1 MSNVVAKITKYL
13 PQVVDQV
20 FAAESKSQI
29 LNVGSKYLDLDFKE
43 VGYVKILSIL
53 MDGLSDYY
61 RANGGITGERR
72 SNQPLK
78 DGYKIGDVETRWEI
92 LKLRYDRG
100 KQFQIDN
107 MDNEEAAGAVV
118 GNVLSEFLRLHVVP
132 EKDIVVFSTI
142 ASKARTSLGN
152 LQTAKTIAE
161 NKIVSEFNNAFEWLS
176 EHEVPADDQVIF
188 VTSRIMNLI
197 RNSTELT
204 RYLGQSDLK
213 NGDITLTF
221 RTYEG
226 RPLIE
231 VPSSRFF
238 TDVELFDG
246 GYRPSASSKVINYMI
261 VSKKAV
267 LPIVKLEKSKIFGP
281 DVVQDFDGYKINFRL
296 FHDTLIPANKLPGV
310 YVSVSETTASDK
322 TFTLAVDV
330 TKNATGQYVVNH
342 YWTNPG
348 ALRGKLVHS
357 NSALT
362 IGEDAGDATQ
372 IYLETPFAKL
382 AATEYYAIVDD
393 NNEVIAASGA
403 VTLP

>member
-107 MDNEEAAGAVV
+107 MDNEESAGAVV

-322 TFTLAVDV
+322 TFTLAVDI
-330 TKNATGQYVVNH
+330 TKNTAGQYVVNH

-362 IGEDAGDATQ
+362 IGEDAGEATP